1 MVGTLERA
9 GVECGV
15 LDLNLEGLEGL
26 VRGEVSGEDS
36 WTRRA
41 VRHRDHNLDSIRR
54 RETYDSP
61 DRYSRVVADLNRLVE
76 RSVPGGSDMGI
87 RISLANYQDDQLAP
101 TRSRDLLRA
110 AETPEANPFIPVLAP
125 RLIRAMETFQ
135 PEAVGISLNYLSQ
148 ALCAFA
154 LIGFI
159 RRRWPDVAILLGGGL
174 VTSWAG
180 RSAQGTRHRDECELI
195 PAGTF
200 VNSFGKNAAQE
211 IGDNNLGP
219 FDGLFDGLMD
229 AVISGP
235 GEAALSAWFGVDG
248 AGTPAHGF
256 PEYGLFPLSDYFS
269 PGLILPYAA
278 SRGCYWNRCAFCPEP
293 AEGNRYV
300 PVGRSRAS
308 RELRL
313 LVQKHR
319 PVLIHLVDNALSPAL
334 LDELILNP
342 PGAPWYG
349 FVRFAPHLADPDY
362 CRALRGAG
370 CVMLK
375 LGLESGSQ
383 TVLDR
388 ESKGVDLALAERVLE
403 SLRAEEISTYVYLL
417 FGTPSESEQ
426 EARATLEFTVRNSPA
441 ISFLNLALFNLPLAG
456 RGRAGL
462 EVLPY
467 DDDLSLYAGFQH
479 PKGWDRPL
487 VRRFLDREFRRHPAI
502 AAILRRDPPLFTSN
516 HAPFFRQRPVIA
528 Y

>member
-15 LDLNLEGLEGL
+15 LDLNLEGLEG
-26 VRGEVSGEDS
+26 VMRGEVTGEDA

-41 VRHRDHNLDSIRR
+41 VSHRDRNIDAIRR
-54 RETYDSP
+54 GETYASP

-76 RSVPGGSDMGI
+76 RSVPDCPDGPDPGI
-87 RISLANYQDDQLAP
+87 RISLANYQDDRLAP

-110 AETPEANPFIPVLAP
+110 AEKPEANPFMPILAP
-125 RLIRAMETFQ
+125 RLTRTMETFQ
-135 PEAVGISLNYLSQ
+135 PGAVGISLNYLSQ

-159 RRRWPDVAILLGGGL
+159 RRRWPGVAILLGGGL

-180 RSAQGTRHRDECELI
+180 RLAKTDGRPTGRERKPSRDSEAEAIPEDVLSDSPGPLGTLFSGLVDE
-195 PAGTF
+195 
-200 VNSFGKNAAQE
+200 
-211 IGDNNLGP
+211 
-219 FDGLFDGLMD
+219 
-229 AVISGP
+229 VISGP
-235 GEAALSAWFGVDG
+235 GEGPLLQWLGKTAPGKVPCGLPD
-248 AGTPAHGF
+248 
-256 PEYGLFPLSDYFS
+256 YGLFPLNDYFA

-293 AEGNRYV
+293 AEGNRYA
-300 PVGRSRAS
+300 PVGRSRAG
-308 RELRL
+308 RELGL
-313 LVQKHR
+313 LVQKHQ
-319 PVLIHLVDNALSPAL
+319 PQLIHLVDNALSPAL
-334 LDELILNP
+334 LDELIRNP

-349 FVRFAPHLADPDY
+349 FVRFTPRLADPDY
-362 CRALRGAG
+362 CRALRRAG

-383 TVLDR
+383 AVLDR
-388 ESKGVDLALAERVLE
+388 ESKGVDLVLAEQVLE
-403 SLRAEEISTYVYLL
+403 SARRAGIAGYVYLL

-426 EARATLEFTVRNSPA
+426 EARATLEFTVRNSHA

-467 DDDLSLYAGFQH
+467 DDDLSLYAGFRH

-487 VRRFLDREFRRHPAI
+487 VRRFLDREFRRHPAV
-502 AAILRRDPPLFTSN
+502 AAILRRDPPVFTSN
-516 HAPFFRQRPVIA
+516 HAPFFR